1 MVKNIR
7 EDKMS
12 HQANN
17 INKDRNYTKNQRG
30 ILILKSV
37 IVEVKNSLH
46 PLKGLSSRFEVAE
59 ERISEFEDKL
69 TKYVI

>member
-46 PLKGLSSRFEVAE
+46 PLKGLSSRFEAAE

>member
-1 MVKNIR
+1 MIKNIR
-7 EDKMS
+7 EDIIS

-17 INKDRNYTKNQRG
+17 IKDRNYTKNQRD

-37 IVEVKNSLH
+37 MVEMKNSLH
-46 PLKGLSSRFEVAE
+46 PLKGLSNRSEVAE
-59 ERISEFEDKL
+59 ERNSELEDKL

>member
-1 MVKNIR
+1 MIKNIR
-7 EDKMS
+7 EDIIS

-17 INKDRNYTKNQRG
+17 INKDRNYTKNQRD

-37 IVEVKNSLH
+37 IVEMKNSLH
-46 PLKGLSSRFEVAE
+46 PLKGLSNRFEVAK
-59 ERISEFEDKL
+59 ERNSELEDKL